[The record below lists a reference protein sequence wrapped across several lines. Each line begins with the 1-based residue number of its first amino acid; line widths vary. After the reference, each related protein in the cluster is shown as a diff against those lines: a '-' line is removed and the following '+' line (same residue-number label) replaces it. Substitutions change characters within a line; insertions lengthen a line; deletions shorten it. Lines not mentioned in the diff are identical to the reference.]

1 VAKTPSDPFDPCREW
16 LGIDRADLADPR
28 RVLGLLPSEADP
40 IIVLRASEARL
51 SLLKGLAAGPHHA
64 AREALI
70 LRVEQ
75 ARESVLSQIAASG
88 GAGNPQ
94 ARESGSGF
102 AMPPPPR
109 RPGHSETDDRAEEG
123 ATVLFAGT
131 SGDPSADGHAVAAPA
146 VRIRTH
152 RPIRRR
158 DNSAGIWFSILAM
171 LASAAAFGGFI
182 WWQARQQER
191 RLAAKEP
198 AKGGV
203 DDEAGRISSDR
214 KVTERA
220 KPLPEDMAISSS
232 PPPSAALRPRAEP
245 KPGGRDSEPPRTN
258 RTTRTS
264 TDTTDRDTVGDA
276 GPPTDPLTVEA
287 PMASLRP
294 TPDPADA
301 DVPVDPA
308 GELVGA
314 PRAGGDDPGGGEEPP
329 AGDRPVDAPVEA
341 EIAASLRA
349 LREDD
354 FDTAD
359 ALLAS
364 ALEGAEG
371 IPAKQRIADWKVLAD
386 YAREFAGFREK
397 ALQAVKAGDEFDV
410 NGKKV
415 AVVEIDA
422 KKLIYR
428 FQGRNKTV
436 PRDKIPAGIVMAI
449 VTTWFDERPANN
461 LFLGAYH
468 ATKPEADL
476 AKAKSHWELAEK
488 GGINATP
495 LLGLLDD
502 PVLVGA
508 PAGKSTRA
516 ADE

>member
-1 VAKTPSDPFDPCREW
+1 MHK
-16 LGIDRADLADPR
+16 
-28 RVLGLLPSEADP
+28 
-40 IIVLRASEARL
+40 
-51 SLLKGLAAGPHHA
+51 
-64 AREALI
+64 
-70 LRVEQ
+70 
-75 ARESVLSQIAASG
+75 
-88 GAGNPQ
+88 
-94 ARESGSGF
+94 
-102 AMPPPPR
+102 
-109 RPGHSETDDRAEEG
+109 
-123 ATVLFAGT
+123 
-131 SGDPSADGHAVAAPA
+131 
-146 VRIRTH
+146 
-152 RPIRRR
+152 
-158 DNSAGIWFSILAM
+158 
-171 LASAAAFGGFI
+171 FI
-182 WWQARQQER
+182 WLHMSTTDLETELQQ
-191 RLAAKEP
+191 L
-198 AKGGV
+198 G
-203 DDEAGRISSDR
+203 DE
-214 KVTERA
+214 
-220 KPLPEDMAISSS
+220 
-232 PPPSAALRPRAEP
+232 
-245 KPGGRDSEPPRTN
+245 GRDLS
-258 RTTRTS
+258 S
-264 TDTTDRDTVGDA
+264 
-276 GPPTDPLTVEA
+276 
-287 PMASLRP
+287 
-294 TPDPADA
+294 
-301 DVPVDPA
+301 
-308 GELVGA
+308 
-314 PRAGGDDPGGGEEPP
+314 
-329 AGDRPVDAPVEA
+329 VEA

-415 AVVEIDA
+415 GVVEFDA

-436 PRDKIPAGIVMAI
+436 PRDKIPAGIMMAI